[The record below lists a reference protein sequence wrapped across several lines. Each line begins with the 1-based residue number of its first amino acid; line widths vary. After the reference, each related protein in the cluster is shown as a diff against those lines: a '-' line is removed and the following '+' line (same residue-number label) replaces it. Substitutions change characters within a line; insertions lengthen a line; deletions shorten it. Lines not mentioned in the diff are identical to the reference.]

1 MSVKDFLAMTAVRRT
16 NYKLGG
22 TSPIP
27 AEEITA
33 IVREIVRQS
42 PSAFNSQSPR
52 VAILY
57 ADSSKKFWEI
67 AYGAVKAKAA
77 PEKAGALKEKMDA
90 FAAGFGTILY
100 FDDEKVTKAATEQFP
115 AYAENF
121 SAWAQQANA
130 MIQFSVWTAL
140 SVAGLGASL
149 QHYNPV
155 VDIPVREE
163 FGFPV
168 RWKLIAQMPFG
179 APLEPPPP
187 KPPSDIGSRVI
198 VL

>member
-1 MSVKDFLAMTAVRRT
+1 MSVKDFLATTAVRRT

-52 VAILY
+52 VVILY

-100 FDDEKVTKAATEQFP
+100 FDDEKVTKAAAEQFP

-140 SVAGLGASL
+140 SVAGLGATIRWWTYRCARNSAFPSAGSL
-149 QHYNPV
+149 SPKCLSEPRSNP
-155 VDIPVREE
+155 R
-163 FGFPV
+163 
-168 RWKLIAQMPFG
+168 
-179 APLEPPPP
+179 PPNLRPT
-187 KPPSDIGSRVI
+187 
-198 VL
+198 